1 MAGVKESKELL
12 ESLLKAVD
20 LVDKIL
26 EDGKVDWR
34 DVRAMID
41 LAMKMKPGL
50 QGSQHIKD
58 ELSSASPEEVQE
70 VADLGVQLAMKLIEK
85 LS

>member
-20 LVDKIL
+20 LADKIL

-34 DVRAMID
+34 DIRAIID

-58 ELSSASPEEVQE
+58 ELLSASPEEVQE

>member
-1 MAGVKESKELL
+1 MSGVKESKELL
-12 ESLLKAVD
+12 ESLLKCVD

-26 EDGKVDWR
+26 DDGKVDWR

-41 LAMKMKPGL
+41 LAIKMKPGL